1 MEHHFTACEPLC
13 LMLQPWLFRRG
24 GIVQVVATGRTM
36 SLVMLSS
43 LNSYLV
49 EFIDQSGEFLGISLW
64 SECQL

>member
-1 MEHHFTACEPLC
+1 
-13 LMLQPWLFRRG
+13 MLQPWLFRRG